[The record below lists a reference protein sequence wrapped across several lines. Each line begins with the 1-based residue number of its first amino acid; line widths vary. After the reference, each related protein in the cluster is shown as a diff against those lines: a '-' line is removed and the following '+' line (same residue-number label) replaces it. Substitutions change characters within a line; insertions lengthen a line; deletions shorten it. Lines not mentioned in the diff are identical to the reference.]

1 MQAKDP
7 PETVGG
13 GDDEEFERLEAKS
26 RRLLIVALLAIVM
39 VVAVSTWFVGGIQ
52 GFEQLGQGGVN
63 ASLLPKVGEPAPDVS
78 ISIIDLQG
86 RQMGRVRLSD
96 FRGHPVWLNFW
107 GSWCPPC
114 RAEMPDIQAAYAET
128 LGPQGLVWLAISLN
142 EPAEDAADFAAL
154 NNVTFTIASD
164 PNRIDTG
171 AAYPIANFP
180 THILIDEEGIVR
192 DIVLA
197 AIDKEEI
204 IKRAEKILPDSE

>member
-7 PETVGG
+7 PETADGG
-13 GDDEEFERLEAKS
+13 EDEEFERLEAKS
-26 RRLLIVALLAIVM
+26 RRLLIVALLVIVT
-39 VVAVSTWFVGGIQ
+39 VVAASTWFVGGTQ

-78 ISIIDLQG
+78 INIIDLQG
-86 RQMGRVRLSD
+86 RQLGRVRLSD

-114 RAEMPDIQAAYAET
+114 RAEMPDIQAAYAEE
-128 LGPQGLVWLAISLN
+128 LGPRGLVWLAVSLN

-164 PNRIDTG
+164 PNRLDTG
-171 AAYPIANFP
+171 SAYPIANFP
-180 THILIDEEGIVR
+180 THILIDEEGVVR